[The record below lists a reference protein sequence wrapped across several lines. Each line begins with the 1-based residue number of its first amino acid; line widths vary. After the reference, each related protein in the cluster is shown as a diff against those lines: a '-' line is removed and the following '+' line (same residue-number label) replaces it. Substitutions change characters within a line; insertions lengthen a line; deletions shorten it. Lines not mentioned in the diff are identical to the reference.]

1 MAGSEARSKA
11 GSASGSIGTAIVT
24 GASRRIGAA
33 VAAALADS
41 GYRLV
46 LHSSERSAAAT
57 GALARKL
64 EPAAGAVAIITGDLS
79 AADTPRKLM
88 EAALHA
94 AEAPL
99 TLLVNNASIFEPDSP
114 DALDPVTWDRHFSIN
129 LRAPVFLS
137 AEFARVCQRPGS
149 AIVNIA
155 DQRVWRLNPQYFT
168 YTLTK
173 SALWTATQTMAQS
186 LAPDIRVNAV
196 GPGPVLPNV
205 NEGDSGFA
213 REVENIPLERAVSPA
228 EIAQAVVYLAGA
240 LSVTGQMICVDGG
253 QHLAWKTP
261 DVTDP
266 DVTD

>member
-1 MAGSEARSKA
+1 MAGS
-11 GSASGSIGTAIVT
+11 GSGTVGTAIVT

-33 VAAALADS
+33 VAMALADC

-46 LHSSERSAAAT
+46 LHSSERSEAAT
-57 GALARKL
+57 RALARKL
-64 EPAAGAVAIITGDLS
+64 ERADGEIAIVTGDLS
-79 AADTPRKLM
+79 AADTPRKVI

-94 AEAPL
+94 QDAPL

-114 DALDPVTWDRHFSIN
+114 DALDPIAWERHFSIN

-137 AEFARVCQRPGS
+137 AEFARFCQRPGS
-149 AIVNIA
+149 VIVNIA

-173 SALWTATQTMAQS
+173 AALWTATQTMAQS

-205 NEGDSGFA
+205 NEGDTGFA
-213 REVENIPLERAVSPA
+213 REVQNIPLERAVSPA
-228 EIAQAVVYLAGA
+228 EIAEAVVYLARA
-240 LSVTGQMICVDGG
+240 QSVTGQMICVDGG

-261 DVTDP
+261 DVTD
-266 DVTD
+266 